1 MPDEPALSGWGRT
14 FRPGRE
20 LRSED
25 LPAITRKAEL
35 TRGLGRSYG
44 DASLPLD
51 FDSRLACSALADR
64 VLAFDPETGV
74 LRAEAG
80 LSLAEIIRI
89 FLPRGF
95 FMPVTPG
102 TKHVT
107 LGGAVASDV
116 HGKNHHVA
124 GTLGRF
130 VRSLR
135 MRLADDRLIVCSPEQ
150 EPELFFATL
159 GGMGLTGHILEVELT
174 LERVPSPYIFT
185 ESFRFT
191 RLAEFLEALKSAGK
205 SWPFTVGWIDTI
217 ARGSSLGRGILY
229 CGRWAE
235 PSEAPARPPK
245 AAPVLPMP
253 FALPSGLLNRFTIG
267 AFNQLIYHAHY
278 QAHTRAVVDANSFF
292 YPLDKVARWN
302 LAYGVRGVTQHQ
314 SVIPEQAG
322 AEGIRSLIEV
332 LSQTGACSFLTV
344 IKDCGAQGQGTISF
358 PRPGMS
364 IALDLPIDERTQQVI
379 DMLNERVI
387 ACGGRIYLAKDGFTR
402 PEHFRAMEPRLDAFL
417 AIKRKWDPEGRL
429 KSAQSVRLFGEKP

>member
-14 FRPGRE
+14 FRPGKE
-20 LRSED
+20 QRSEN
-25 LPAITRKAEL
+25 LAAVTRGAEL

-44 DASLPLD
+44 DASLPVQ
-51 FDSRLACSALADR
+51 FDSKLAGSALADR

-80 LSLAEIIRI
+80 LSLSEIIRL

-124 GTLGRF
+124 GTVGRY

-135 MRLADDRLIVCSPEQ
+135 MRVADQRVLTCSPSV

-159 GGMGLTGHILEVELT
+159 GGMGLTGHILEVELA
-174 LERVPSPYIFT
+174 LEKVPSPYIYT

-191 RLAEFLEALKSAGK
+191 RLQEFLEALKNAGK
-205 SWPFTVGWIDTI
+205 TWPFTVGWIDTV
-217 ARGSSLGRGILY
+217 ARGNSLGRGILY
-229 CGRWAE
+229 CGRWAQ
-235 PSEAPARPPK
+235 PSEAPTRPPK
-245 AAPVLPMP
+245 APPVIPMP
-253 FALPSGLLNRFTIG
+253 FALPSGLLNRFTVG
-267 AFNQLIYHAHY
+267 LFNQLVY
-278 QAHTRAVVDANSFF
+278 QAHYKAHKTGVVDANSFF
-292 YPLDKVARWN
+292 YPLDKVSRWN
-302 LAYGVRGVTQHQ
+302 LAYGSRGVTQHQ
-314 SVIPEQAG
+314 SVIPEEAG

-344 IKDCGAQGQGTISF
+344 IKDCGAQGQGTLSF

-364 IALDLPIDERTQQVI
+364 MALDIPIDGRTQQVI

-387 ACGGRIYLAKDGFTR
+387 ACGGRVYLAKDGFTR
-402 PEHFRAMEPRLDAFL
+402 AEHFRAMEPRVDAFL
-417 AIKRKWDPEGRL
+417 AIKQKWDPEHTL
-429 KSAQSVRLFGEKP
+429 KSAQSVRLFGDKA